1 MNEQDTH
8 KHYSIYNTSTG
19 ETVDM
24 RFASEKQ
31 MKEWINNSGWVC
43 LGELKT
49 YLPTRHIRMR
59 NKKGD

>member
-1 MNEQDTH
+1 
-8 KHYSIYNTSTG
+8 
-19 ETVDM
+19 M

-31 MKEWINNSGWVC
+31 MQEWIADSGWVC

-59 NKKGD
+59 NKSED